1 MCHWIAALNTIAN
14 EQQNS
19 TNKRNTF
26 YTLQFYVANIQSI
39 TMFVE

>member
-14 EQQNS
+14 EQQN
-19 TNKRNTF
+19 THKRNTF
-26 YTLQFYVANIQSI
+26 CTLVFYVANVQSI